1 MMFIDNFGWNEFL
14 LLVRVLV
21 LVMVIFCINKKVKQ
35 KLLIE
40 LKGTQRQS
48 FCVLINLQIFKQ

>member
-40 LKGTQRQS
+40 LKGKQRQS